1 MINFNF
7 YSPTNMIFGK
17 DTHHQVGEIISSY
30 NFKNILLN
38 MTIYVNY
45 SIV

>member
-7 YSPTNMIFGK
+7 YSPTKMIFGK

-30 NFKNILLN
+30 NFKNILL
-38 MTIYVNY
+38 IYG
-45 SIV
+45 